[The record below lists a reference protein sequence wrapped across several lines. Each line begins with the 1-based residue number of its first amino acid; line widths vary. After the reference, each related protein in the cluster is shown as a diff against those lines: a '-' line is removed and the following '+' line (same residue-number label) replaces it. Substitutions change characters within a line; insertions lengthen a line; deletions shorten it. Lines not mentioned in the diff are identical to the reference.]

1 MEIIDHVINENGEL
15 VPIIKE
21 ANIVEIKKPDQDSH
35 NNVKEVIIN
44 GVRGFLKD
52 SSNSTP
58 IFDKF
63 DYLLSKLGKLLGLN
77 MAD

>member
-21 ANIVEIKKPDQDSH
+21 ANIIEIKKPDQDSH

-58 IFDKF
+58 ILDKF
-63 DYLLSKLGKLLGLN
+63 IIYFLN
-77 MAD
+77 